1 MNTRT
6 SLVRR
11 NGTAGNPVADIFT
24 IFDDVFRSTLPVYN
38 SNFPVYNDNFK
49 WSFST
54 LEKPLEKDEAR
65 ISLNISVFDR
75 SPQEQNKKLAI
86 ELRKLADKLEAESV
100 EEEPVQEKESV
111 VNVTVNRR

>member
-6 SLVRR
+6 SLARR
-11 NGTAGNPVADIFT
+11 NGTAGNPVANMFT
-24 IFDDVFRSTLPVYN
+24 IFDDVFRSPLQVYD
-38 SNFPVYNDNFK
+38 DNFK

-65 ISLNISVFDR
+65 ISLDISVFDR

-86 ELRKLADKLEAESV
+86 ELRKLADKLEAESL
-100 EEEPVQEKESV
+100 EEEPVKEKESV
-111 VNVTVNRR
+111 VNVKVNRG